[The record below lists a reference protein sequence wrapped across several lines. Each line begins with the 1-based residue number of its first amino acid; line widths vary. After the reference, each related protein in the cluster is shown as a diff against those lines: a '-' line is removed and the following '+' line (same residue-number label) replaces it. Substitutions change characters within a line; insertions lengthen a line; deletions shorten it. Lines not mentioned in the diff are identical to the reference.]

1 MKTQKVKRF
10 EIYRCDFGNP
20 SGSVQNG
27 IRPALIIQDDRFNKN
42 SPTTIVAAITS
53 VIKKERLPSHIYLGQ
68 SFGLW
73 KPSMVMLEQV
83 QTVNQN
89 ELGEYIGK
97 VTDPNLMKILGNG
110 IKKTLG
116 LWDYAPRD
124 KSAIRCLCPQ
134 CAQMYRNTGSF
145 IIRRLDPFQ
154 KSRDICD
161 RCKRL
166 GWDYVVIDK
175 NRK

>member
-27 IRPALIIQDDRFNKN
+27 IRPALVIQDDRFNEN

-53 VIKKERLPSHIYLGQ
+53 VIKKEKLPSHIYLGKD
-68 SFGLW
+68 FGLW

-83 QTVNQN
+83 KTVNQS
-89 ELGEYIGK
+89 ELGEYIGEI
-97 VTDPNLMKILGNG
+97 TDPRLARIIGNS

-116 LWDYAPRD
+116 LWHYSPRD
-124 KSAIRCLCPQ
+124 QTAVRCLCPR
-134 CAQMYRNTGSF
+134 CAEMYRNTGSF

-154 KSRDICD
+154 KAKDTCD
-161 RCKRL
+161 RCNHP
-166 GWDYVVIDK
+166 GWDYVIIDRNHK
-175 NRK
+175 

>member
-27 IRPALIIQDDRFNKN
+27 IRPALVIQDDRLNEN

-53 VIKKERLPSHIYLGQ
+53 VIKKERLPSHVYLGQ
-68 SFGLW
+68 DFGLW

-83 QTVNQN
+83 QTVNQS
-89 ELGEYIGK
+89 ELGEYIGRI
-97 VTDPNLMKILGNG
+97 TDQHLVKTLGKG

-124 KSAIRCLCPQ
+124 KTAIRCLCPQ
-134 CAQMYRNTGSF
+134 CAQMYRNTENF

-154 KSRDICD
+154 KSKDTCD
-161 RCKRL
+161 RCKRP
-166 GWDYVVIDK
+166 GWDYVVLEK
-175 NRK
+175 KR